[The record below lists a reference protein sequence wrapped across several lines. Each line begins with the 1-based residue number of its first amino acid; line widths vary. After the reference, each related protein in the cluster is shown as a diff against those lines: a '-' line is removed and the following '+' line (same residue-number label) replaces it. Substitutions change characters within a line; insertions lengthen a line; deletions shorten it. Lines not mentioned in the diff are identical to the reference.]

1 PRCAIAAGTPPEER
15 EEPYDLDPAERARH
29 ANGVSPETM
38 WENFSRSRFA
48 GLTPL
53 MAEQPFIL
61 YVGEG
66 LSLEGRID
74 AIFETADGW
83 EVVDYKT
90 GKSDPDPLQL
100 AIYGRAVREIWGRE
114 ASCKWLLLRDGSEV
128 DAPPVPNL
136 EQQFRDAA
144 ARLQVVGR

>member
-1 PRCAIAAGTPPEER
+1 T
-15 EEPYDLDPAERARH
+15 
-29 ANGVSPETM
+29 ETLS
-38 WENFSRSRFA
+38 ENFTISPFA
-48 GLTPL
+48 EQTPL
-53 MAEQPFIL
+53 MAEHPFTL
-61 YVGEG
+61 CVGEG
-66 LSLEGRID
+66 LSVEGRID

-90 GKSDPDPLQL
+90 GKSEPDPLQL